1 MENEKNNTSI
11 DLQRLWKLFYVHAR
25 MVILWTIALGVIA
38 WGLAEF
44 VIPAQYTAT
53 TQLLVNQRTSND
65 NNGQAYTNQ
74 QADIQVINTYK
85 DIITNQVI
93 LKKASKQLANPSG
106 SQRAYRL
113 SVSKLKESLSVTTQT
128 NSQVFSLNAKAGNAT
143 EAKTIANTVAKVFKK
158 QIRSMMNVNNVT
170 IVSEATTPTKQ
181 SFPNKKLFALAGAV
195 LGFIISFAYVV
206 IRDLTDTTVQDNEF
220 MTNELGL
227 TNLGQ
232 VGEIYMPDDFEFRP
246 QDKQQGVSHR
256 RV

>member
-1 MENEKNNTSI
+1 MENKKNDTSI
-11 DLQRLWKLFYVHAR
+11 DLQRLWKLFYVHVR
-25 MVILWTIALGVIA
+25 MIILWTIALGVIA
-38 WGLAEF
+38 WGVAEF

-74 QADIQVINTYK
+74 QADIQMINTYK

-93 LKKASKQLANPSG
+93 LKEASKQLANPRG
-106 SQRAYRL
+106 SQRAYSL
-113 SVSKLKESLSVTTQT
+113 SVSKLKDSLSVTTQT
-128 NSQVFSLNAKAGNAT
+128 NSQVFSLSAKAGNPT
-143 EAKTIANTVAKVFKK
+143 EAKVIANTVAKVFKK

-170 IVSEATTPTKQ
+170 IVSEATTPTSQ

-195 LGFIISFAYVV
+195 LGFIISFAYVL
-206 IRDLTDTTVQDNEF
+206 IRDLTDTTVRSNEF
-220 MTNELGL
+220 MTEELGL

-232 VGEIYMPDDFEFRP
+232 IGDIYMPDDFEFRP
-246 QDKQQGVSHR
+246 QSEQGVSHR